1 MARAKSVTDMGDM
14 DLLEALGTARQD
26 LFNLRFQFAT
36 GQLDDSSSLSKARR
50 NVARLMTELRVRDIE
65 ATEDAIAE
73 AVAAGA
79 AADNA
84 DDAADG
90 FDAANA
96 DDNDDAA
103 DDFDAASIEA
113 DDDDDADRDDVDDD
127 DKNDDN

>member
-26 LFNLRFQFAT
+26 LFILRFQFAT

-73 AVAAGA
+73 AVAAAA